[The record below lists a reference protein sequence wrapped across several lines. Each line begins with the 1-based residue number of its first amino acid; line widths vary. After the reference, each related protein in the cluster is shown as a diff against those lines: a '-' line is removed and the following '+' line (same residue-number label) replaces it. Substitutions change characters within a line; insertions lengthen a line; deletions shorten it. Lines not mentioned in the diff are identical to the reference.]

1 MSHTVPRS
9 STESAS
15 KAVAVTPDNTV
26 NFTDGECRALY
37 VGVSGDIVGVVNGTP
52 VTFTAVPV
60 GILPVRFTRINSTST
75 TAASMVA
82 LY

>member
-1 MSHTVPRS
+1 MAHTIPRD
-9 STESAS
+9 STQTAG
-15 KAVAVTPDNTV
+15 KAVAVTPSDAT

-37 VGVSGDIVGVVNGTP
+37 VGVTGDVVGVVNGSA

-60 GILPVRFTRINSTST
+60 GILPVRFTRINSTNT
-75 TAASMVA
+75 TASSMVA